1 MLHVDGVT
9 LFPEMF
15 APAIGLSI
23 VGRAQERGLV
33 EIRLHNLLDN
43 LTVGERADDRPYG
56 GGAGMVFKPEPVIRA
71 VRAMRETEPQVRCIL
86 LSPQG
91 RQFDQGVAREL
102 AQERSLLLVC
112 GRYQGVDQRARDEI
126 GEELSVGDYVLS
138 GGEVAAMAVI
148 EATAR
153 LVPGVVGSPESLGD
167 ETFSEGAG
175 GGFEAPLY
183 TRPADFEG
191 RSVPAVLREG
201 NHAAIAAWRRDERT
215 QRTGQRRRDSRRRYQ
230 AAGGALSAEAH
241 EVQKNAPDFYVEH
254 SVSTGS
260 HRGKRARRRHSGA

>member
-1 MLHVDGVT
+1 MIRFHVIT
-9 LFPEMF
+9 IFPEVF
-15 APAIGLSI
+15 PGPLGVGV
-23 VGRAQERGLV
+23 VGRAIAAGDVALQVYDLRDHSEGRHRQV
-33 EIRLHNLLDN
+33 
-43 LTVGERADDRPYG
+43 DDEPFG
-56 GGAGMVFKPEPVIRA
+56 GGAGMVLKPEPLIRA
-71 VRAMRETEPQVRCIL
+71 VRAVRESDPGIRCIL

-102 AQERSLLLVC
+102 SGEGAVLLVC

-183 TRPADFEG
+183 TRPAEFEG
-191 RSVPAVLREG
+191 RAVPAVLREG
-201 NHAAIAAWRRDERT
+201 NHAAIAAWRRNESTR
-215 QRTGQRRRDSRRRYQ
+215 RTGLRRPDLIRSGPRP
-230 AAGGALSAEAH
+230 GG
-241 EVQKNAPDFYVEH
+241 
-254 SVSTGS
+254 TT
-260 HRGKRARRRHSGA
+260 

>member
-1 MLHVDGVT
+1 MIRFHVIT
-9 LFPEMF
+9 LFPEVF
-15 APAIGLSI
+15 PGPLGIGV
-23 VGRAQERGLV
+23 VGRAINAGDV
-33 EIRLHNLLDN
+33 ELHVHDL
-43 LTVGERADDRPYG
+43 RAHSEGKHRQVDDEPFG
-56 GGAGMVFKPEPVIRA
+56 GGAGMVLKPEPLVRA
-71 VRAMRETEPQVRCIL
+71 VRAVRETDPSVRSIL

-102 AQERSLLLVC
+102 AAEESILLVC

-138 GGEVAAMAVI
+138 GGEVAAMAVV
-148 EATAR
+148 EATSR

-167 ETFSEGAG
+167 ETFSEGTS

-201 NHAAIAAWRRDERT
+201 NHAAIAAWRRDESTR
-215 QRTGQRRRDSRRRYQ
+215 RTGLRRPDLIRSGPRP
-230 AAGGALSAEAH
+230 GG
-241 EVQKNAPDFYVEH
+241 
-254 SVSTGS
+254 TT
-260 HRGKRARRRHSGA
+260 